1 MRTASRA
8 LLLLM
13 ALALSSGIAQAQS
26 KARGKAAVPSDATP
40 QAGAA
45 ASPKPSGKL
54 DINTASK
61 EELSALPGVGPVT
74 AQKIIDGR
82 PYRAKNDLVSRRII
96 GEKEYAKIK
105 DQIIAHRVKGET
117 AKAGGKKRK
126 TP

>member
-1 MRTASRA
+1 MRTARRV
-8 LLLLM
+8 LLLLT
-13 ALALSSGIAQAQS
+13 ALTLSAGIALSQAQS
-26 KARGKAAVPSDATP
+26 KARADKAAAPSVANP

-61 EELSALPGVGPVT
+61 EELSALPGIGPVT

-82 PYRAKNDLVSRRII
+82 PYRAKNDLVSRKIV

-105 DQIIAHRVKGET
+105 DQIIAHQ
-117 AKAGGKKRK
+117 GKSEGAATKK
-126 TP
+126 